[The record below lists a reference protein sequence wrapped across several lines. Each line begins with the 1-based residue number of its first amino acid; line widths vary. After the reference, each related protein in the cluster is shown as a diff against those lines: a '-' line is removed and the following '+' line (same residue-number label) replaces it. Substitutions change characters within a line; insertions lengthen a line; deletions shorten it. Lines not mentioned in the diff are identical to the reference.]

1 MDAIIPAANIYSTAD
16 ELSQFFQMLLNKGT
30 LNGTQIFDPL
40 TVRRATME
48 AGKMANREVGKP
60 SISEVTLTKEA
71 DNSVAAL
78 FKEAVSGSAGKKAT
92 LKFVRTGTDK
102 VEEFMEYALHDCL
115 VSGYSISADGDEEPM
130 ENVSLSFSK
139 CEINYKDHDATN
151 KTGNPQRA
159 GYDLAKA
166 APL

>member
-1 MDAIIPAANIYSTAD
+1 MAIYLEYDGIKGNVTA
-16 ELSQFFQMLLNKGT
+16 EGFEECIKIVSVEFGVARP
-30 LNGTQIFDPL
+30 I
-40 TVRRATME
+40 TME

-60 SISEVTLTKEA
+60 NISEVTLSKEA

-78 FKEAVSGSAGKKAT
+78 FKESVSGSAGKNAI
-92 LKFVRTGTDK
+92 LKFTRTGSDS
-102 VEEFMEYALHDCL
+102 VEEFMEYSLENCL
-115 VSGYSISADGDEEPM
+115 VSSYHISAEGDAEPQ
-130 ENVSLSFSK
+130 EKITLSFSK

-166 APL
+166 IPL

>member
-1 MDAIIPAANIYSTAD
+1 MAIYLDYDGIKGNVTA
-16 ELSQFFQMLLNKGT
+16 EGFEECVKIVSVGFGVSRP
-30 LNGTQIFDPL
+30 I
-40 TVRRATME
+40 TME

-60 SISEVTLTKEA
+60 TISEVTLTKEA

-78 FKEAVSGSAGKKAT
+78 FKESVSGSSGKNAI
-92 LKFVRTGTDK
+92 LKFTRTGSDS
-102 VEEFMEYALHDCL
+102 VEEFMEYSLENCL
-115 VSGYSISADGDEEPM
+115 VSSYQISAEGDAEPQ
-130 ENVSLSFSK
+130 ETITLSFSK

-166 APL
+166 VPL

>member
-1 MDAIIPAANIYSTAD
+1 MAIYLDYEGIKGNVTA
-16 ELSQFFQMLLNKGT
+16 EGFEQCVKISSVVFGVSRP
-30 LNGTQIFDPL
+30 I
-40 TVRRATME
+40 TME

-60 SISEVTLTKEA
+60 NISEVALTKEA

-78 FKEAVSGSAGKKAT
+78 FKESVSGSSGKTAT

-102 VEEFMEYALHDCL
+102 VEEFMEYTLENCL
-115 VSGYSISADGDEEPM
+115 VSSYSISAEGDAEPI
-130 ENVSLSFSK
+130 ESISLSFSK

-166 APL
+166 VPL